1 VFLVSVQP
9 SRYRRSP
16 RLPSS
21 HLVTPPAFV
30 QSTWDETASTLTVL
44 YSQRTADPNT
54 AETADIDLEFL
65 QSNQPP
71 NMARKPQPMSME
83 AMLDEERR
91 EVLALLEG
99 KTANRSRPPS
109 ALGARSPSP
118 YTPRSPVRSM
128 LDVGMNMPSAKSRT
142 RRADT
147 KAPTQAPVRSMLDI
161 DTPPPPA
168 ANQQPIRSML
178 DVDSPPTA
186 TKQVFS
192 TPSSPTMPGATLAAP
207 AHPRSMSDASSR
219 PPADFGPRLGPPRAD
234 VTSEYQF
241 SGIITAHGGAALPKR
256 VTQGGR
262 RASAMPDLSK
272 SPDVSLVLP
281 GDRGRHSIIGPSAR
295 AGNKSKSPH
304 NRLGVRSHSPRAPPL
319 LRNLSPA
326 GRAVINDPEIIDY
339 NNAYRRLSNAA
350 LARSGGI
357 LSELG
362 RKPSA
367 NYLSETGRLAKDYM
381 GPDGEL
387 LLEDSSDEQGS
398 SSGEEGERGRKAA
411 RSFENLK
418 STTPGSGSTETKK
431 PVKSLL
437 AAAEEER
444 TLDTSYNRRYV
455 VTGLLTSWNAG
466 AMVASQQPQYTYRSL
481 LDEPTITVTS
491 PSGDRVKSGKQVIHP
506 NTSFDDPPGTGTHTP
521 IDSDTEQDLTDI
533 KRAQNLSFSMTQIM
547 DMPEAQRTI
556 QIITRGEWLTL
567 VKEAEEEHRPP
578 RKYLVATDL
587 SEESAHALEWAIG
600 TVLRDGD
607 TLLAIYCVDEETG
620 IGGAVGGDS
629 SAGNTGSGGSST
641 TQVQDESNKNSS
653 AKEQGAEKGPN
664 NNGTHPPPLPRP
676 WPLLHHDSSAGNSA
690 SPAPSVLGRERQ
702 KYEEERHRAVK
713 SITERVTRLLRKTRL
728 QVRVVVEVLHCK
740 NPKHLIT
747 EVIDL
752 VNPTLVILGSRGRSA
767 LKGYVGF
774 LVSSFYVYVH
784 SLVPRCMLITCYFSP
799 QRHPRLIL
807 ELPRHQIVRARHGC
821 AQAPA

>member
-1 VFLVSVQP
+1 
-9 SRYRRSP
+9 
-16 RLPSS
+16 
-21 HLVTPPAFV
+21 
-30 QSTWDETASTLTVL
+30 
-44 YSQRTADPNT
+44 
-54 AETADIDLEFL
+54 
-65 QSNQPP
+65 
-71 NMARKPQPMSME
+71 MARKPQPMSME

-109 ALGARSPSP
+109 TLGARSPSP

-128 LDVGMNMPSAKSRT
+128 LDV
-142 RRADT
+142 
-147 KAPTQAPVRSMLDI
+147 APVRSMLDI

-281 GDRGRHSIIGPSAR
+281 GDRGRHSIIGPSVR

-444 TLDTSYNRRYV
+444 
-455 VTGLLTSWNAG
+455 

-664 NNGTHPPPLPRP
+664 NNGTHPSPLPRP

-767 LKGYVGF
+767 LKGVILGSFSNY
-774 LVSSFYVYVH
+774 LVTKSS
-784 SLVPRCMLITCYFSP
+784 VPVMVARK
-799 QRHPRLIL
+799 RLRKQGKYKRV
-807 ELPRHQIVRARHGC
+807 PSAHQINNINNPAARSL
-821 AQAPA
+821 ANAKID